1 MAIITLLLAGL
12 ISAELHW
19 YYASTKAPP
28 PSVAPM
34 YDAPPPS
41 VAPMYDAPPPSV
53 APMYDA
59 LAYETGAPAHRG
71 VKMPKIQLNRFY
83 AEWQIL
89 YH

>member
-19 YYASTKAPP
+19 YYASTK
-28 PSVAPM
+28 
-34 YDAPPPS
+34 APPPS